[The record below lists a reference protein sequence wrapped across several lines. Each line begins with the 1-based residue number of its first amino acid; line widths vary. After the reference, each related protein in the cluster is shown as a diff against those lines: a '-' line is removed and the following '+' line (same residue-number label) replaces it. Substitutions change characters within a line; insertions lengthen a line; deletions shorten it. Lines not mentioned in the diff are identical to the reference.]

1 MFSKGSTRGIA
12 PGEISGTCCF
22 WNRECEG
29 PRLTSDNV
37 VAWSLRTLCVQVLL
51 CTAVSCIHPYTRAVV
66 IRKTFGA
73 SM

>member
-37 VAWSLRTLCVQVLL
+37 ARLVSANSL
-51 CTAVSCIHPYTRAVV
+51 CTGTAVYCCILYPPLHPCC
-66 IRKTFGA
+66 
-73 SM
+73 SH